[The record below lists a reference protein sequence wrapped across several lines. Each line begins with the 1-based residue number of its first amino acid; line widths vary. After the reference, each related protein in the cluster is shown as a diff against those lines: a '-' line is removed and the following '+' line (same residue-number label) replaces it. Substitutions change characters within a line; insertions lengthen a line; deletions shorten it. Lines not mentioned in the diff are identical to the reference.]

1 MHVLIV
7 SNLFPPAFIGGYE
20 LAAQDVAGM
29 LAARGH
35 TVTVLSSGAL
45 DGKPDPVVP
54 FALLRT
60 LECLV
65 AQVEIVV
72 AEDLFHRGLGLN
84 LRNLA
89 TLAQVVEQARPDVV
103 LCFNIAGLGALG
115 LLKLL
120 SVAGPPAVLMLMD
133 NPFLFA
139 EGNPALTARLRRLL
153 GLPPGLRGITALSCS
168 ASLTRQVSN
177 IAGTMLH
184 LPLVPAWTDTGAP
197 PPQPHDGP
205 VRFVFASRVAA
216 HKGMSLAV
224 EAAALLRARCP
235 HPFTVDIWGGG
246 APAEMMQAAHAAG
259 VGDLFRYRG
268 VTGKQAMVGHFAGY
282 DALLFATWERE
293 PFGFVPVEAAVAGC
307 IPIITANIGAAEFM
321 VDGQHCIKIR
331 RTAEDLAAAMARVA
345 EMPAP
350 ERLALRIRVR
360 HHARRVFDARRWF
373 DRFETV
379 LRDAAGCDARQ
390 TVPMADAVLAL
401 SALAHVW
408 RSADA

>member
-1 MHVLIV
+1 MRILIV

-20 LAAQDVAGM
+20 LAAQDVAFM
-29 LAARGH
+29 LTARGH
-35 TVTVLSSGAL
+35 AVTVLSSRAL
-45 DGKPDPVVP
+45 DGKADPPTP

-72 AEDLFHRGLGLN
+72 AEDLFHRGLGVN
-84 LRNLA
+84 LRNLGA
-89 TLAQVVEQARPDVV
+89 LAQAVDQAQPEVV

-139 EGNPALTARLRRLL
+139 ERDPVLAARLRRML
-153 GLPPGLRGITALSCS
+153 GLPPGLRGVTALSCS
-168 ASLTRQVSN
+168 ASLTRQVSAF
-177 IAGTMLH
+177 AGAMLH
-184 LPLVPAWTDTGAP
+184 LPLVPAWTDTAAP

-205 VRFVFASRVAA
+205 VRFVFASRVAP

-224 EAAALLRARCP
+224 EAAALMKARCP
-235 HPFTVDIWGGG
+235 HPFTVDVWGGG
-246 APAEMMQAAHAAG
+246 SPAEMMQAAHEAG
-259 VGDLFRYRG
+259 VGALFRYRG

-307 IPIITANIGAAEFM
+307 IPIITATIGAAEFM
-321 VDGQHCIKIR
+321 VDGLHCIKIR

-345 EMPAP
+345 GMPAA
-350 ERLALRIRVR
+350 ERLALRTRVR
-360 HHARRVFDARRWF
+360 LHARRAFDAGRWF
-373 DRFETV
+373 DRLETV
-379 LRDAAGCDARQ
+379 LGDAVGRDTRR
-390 TVPMADAVLAL
+390 TVSIGDAVLAI